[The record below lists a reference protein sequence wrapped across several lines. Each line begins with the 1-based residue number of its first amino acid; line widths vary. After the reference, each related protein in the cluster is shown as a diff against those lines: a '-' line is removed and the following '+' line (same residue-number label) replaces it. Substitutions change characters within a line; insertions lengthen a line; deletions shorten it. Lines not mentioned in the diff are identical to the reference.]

1 MVKVENVLLKSVYIA
16 VELRVNGLMGITLGI
31 YFIDF
36 NFIIIGFS
44 GFNHLIE
51 LFIV

>member
-1 MVKVENVLLKSVYIA
+1 MVKVENVSLNSFYIA
-16 VELRVNGLMGITLGI
+16 AVLRVNGLMGIILGI

-44 GFNHLIE
+44 GFNHLIK